1 MIRPPG
7 YRCFVGRY
15 LPTGRRVPG
24 PLATIWRIQ
33 SRPKL
38 IRAPLLHHLPDATLC
53 VGLPFLFA
61 AVVLSRFLKSVHDD
75 IPDFDDYRRT
85 LEDEAARHLADE
97 AIHHPTRRELHMQ
110 MIYDI
115 LYTGEAFANLTEA
128 EKQIILD
135 DHAAKWD
142 RGELM

>member
-1 MIRPPG
+1 MSNA
-7 YRCFVGRY
+7 
-15 LPTGRRVPG
+15 L
-24 PLATIWRIQ
+24 LA
-33 SRPKL
+33 L
-38 IRAPLLHHLPDATLC
+38 VLC
-53 VGLPFLFA
+53 VGLPSLFVA
-61 AVVLSRFLKSVHDD
+61 WALSKVLKSVHDD

-115 LYTGEAFANLTEA
+115 LYTGEAFANLTEVD
-128 EKQIILD
+128 KQMILA

-142 RGELM
+142 RGELT